1 MRHAIYPYHHC
12 PPVLTTVVDAAG
24 GQEGGASR
32 LMVELRRYL
41 NNSGRQDVH
50 LLGAGRSLS
59 PGWLVSRE
67 FLAASRRP
75 RATVALNNV
84 SFVTA
89 GGRRTVLLR
98 NALHFPLPGE
108 EHLLSAQV
116 AHRITA
122 QARVVRAAMRRADVV
137 VVPASS
143 MAARVEHWVPG
154 ARPMIAVRPH
164 PVSPRSVTAD
174 RIPGRIVCPVLLSP
188 WKQMGPRLQLL
199 IHACSRLRADGTPVE
214 MVVTATEEELRRE
227 GVSTGA
233 VTAAGRLSVE
243 QVERLLA
250 SAHVVYYPTD
260 IESFGYPL
268 AEARANGQ
276 PVLAVDNAHN
286 AEVAGSALI
295 GFEPDIDSLELAVR
309 RSFDARITPS
319 NVSNADEY
327 FQWLL
332 EPV

>member
-1 MRHAIYPYHHC
+1 M
-12 PPVLTTVVDAAG
+12 
-24 GQEGGASR
+24 GGASR
-32 LMVELRRYL
+32 LLVELRRYL
-41 NNSGRQDVH
+41 KDSGRQDVL

-67 FLAASRRP
+67 LRAASQRP

-89 GGRRTVLLR
+89 GRRRTVLLR
-98 NALHFPLPGE
+98 NPLHFPLPGE
-108 EHLLSAQV
+108 EHLLSSYA
-116 AHRITA
+116 AHRMAA
-122 QARVVRAAMRRADVV
+122 QTRVVRAAVHRADLV

-143 MAARVEHWVPG
+143 MAARVEHWVPR
-154 ARPMIAVRPH
+154 ASSMIAVRPH
-164 PVSPRSVTAD
+164 PVSARSVTAE
-174 RIPGRIVCPVLLSP
+174 RIPGRIVCPVLLAP
-188 WKQMGPRLQLL
+188 WKQMGPRLQLF
-199 IHACSRLRADGTPVE
+199 IEACSRVRASGTPVE

-227 GVSTGA
+227 GVSAGA
-233 VTAAGRLSVE
+233 VTAVGRLSVE

-295 GFEPDIDSLELAVR
+295 GFEPDVDSLEQAVR
-309 RSFDARITPS
+309 RSLDAHVTPS
-319 NVSNADEY
+319 IVSNADEY
-327 FQWLL
+327 FHLLL